1 MEVIDLDPQCSRDF
15 TRNKALAVGP
25 LAFLPELDMVNDW
38 GTAPSPG
45 CLQSQPS
52 SWWENHRT
60 FRDCLRYGMPSES
73 WNKED
78 LVFDSLIWDGAQ
90 DSAFLTGCPC
100 HWFRDLIRKLYIS
113 IISQ

>member
-1 MEVIDLDPQCSRDF
+1 MEVIDLHPQCSQDF

-25 LAFLPELDMVNDW
+25 LAFFPELDMVNDW

-52 SWWENHRT
+52 SWWENNRSSET
-60 FRDCLRYGMPSES
+60 VLGVGCLEP

-78 LVFDSLIWDGAQ
+78 LVFDSVI
-90 DSAFLTGCPC
+90 
-100 HWFRDLIRKLYIS
+100 
-113 IISQ
+113 